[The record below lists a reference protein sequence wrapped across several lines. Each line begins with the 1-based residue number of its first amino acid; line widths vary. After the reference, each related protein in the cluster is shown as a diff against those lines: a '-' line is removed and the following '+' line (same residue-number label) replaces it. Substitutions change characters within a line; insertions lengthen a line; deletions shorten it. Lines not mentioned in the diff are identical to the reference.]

1 MLTATAALT
10 AGALI
15 PGDFAMAQ
23 KSTAGQKN
31 YGDIAPGFADLT
43 DRVLNDEVWNRPG
56 LSARDRSLVT
66 ISSLVAL
73 YRHNELAVH
82 VKKGIDNGLKK
93 EEIVEAVT
101 QLAFYAGWPVANTA
115 MPILRKAFEE
125 AGK

>member
-1 MLTATAALT
+1 
-10 AGALI
+10 
-15 PGDFAMAQ
+15 MAE
-23 KSTAGQKN
+23 KSTAGQRN

-43 DRVLNDEVWNRPG
+43 DRVLNDEVWQRPN
-56 LSARDRSLVT
+56 LSPRDRSLVT

-73 YRHNELAVH
+73 YRHNELPVH
-82 VKKGIDNGLKK
+82 VRKGLENGLQK

-115 MPILRKAFEE
+115 MPVLRKAFEE